1 MYQMGIDNFDIFFE
15 KVKKVLDNVDEFCAS
30 LETENRLSIAAGEI
44 NNEIKEIVK
53 MIKKN
58 NSGKNKK
65 EEVRKEKSN

>member
-1 MYQMGIDNFDIFFE
+1 MITCQKAIAVFVIFRYNLF
-15 KVKKVLDNVDEFCAS
+15 
-30 LETENRLSIAAGEI
+30 